1 MVAVKLKCRKNK
13 NHENSQFRMLI
24 DTLQITTSYR
34 KRVRNWFKWVLIGF
48 KRVQFIFKFDPNG
61 SKWVQTSSSDFKYVS
76 KWVQMK

>member
-34 KRVRNWFKWVLIGF
+34 VKKSSKLVQMGSNWFQI
-48 KRVQFIFKFDPNG
+48 R
-61 SKWVQTSSSDFKYVS
+61 SKWIKMGPNEFK
-76 KWVQMK
+76 

>member
-48 KRVQFIFKFDPNG
+48 KFDPNG